1 MNSSLRFIALA
12 VSILFLSVL
21 SSYGALDNFAR
32 EKVADTTTETVGI
45 YAVSKAINAG
55 VSVLQT
61 SQLGA
66 VVAQVQLGQVLD
78 PLNDAIERLSEV
90 VVWAIGSLF
99 LQQIIL
105 DVAASQVFK
114 WAFLVAGLITL
125 LALLPM
131 GSGPIRERI
140 GDLTGVEA
148 GMQERLY
155 RGIVRVFVIA
165 TVIRFIVPVFV
176 GCSFLFSEMLLQ
188 SELERNS
195 NELSVMSRAVSVDPD
210 QEIPE
215 MDALAGQRADR
226 EDELAAL
233 REKETDYRK
242 QLDELNAELDAR
254 NDEAGFGRFVPE
266 ILGGTESDPETVAL
280 VERRKSLERTIIEN
294 SQKAAIVNEA
304 LDCIDRQM
312 EGKRCG
318 SMLERL
324 DPRKTME
331 TISKV
336 AASVNSYLVSIA
348 KMLVVLLV
356 KNILFPILFLY
367 IAIKYGGVHII
378 RLARVLKREFR
389 KEAGKAG
396 KELELLSG
404 GDTEH
409 RK

>member
-1 MNSSLRFIALA
+1 MNSSFRLIALA
-12 VSILFLSVL
+12 ASILFLSVL
-21 SSYGALDNFAR
+21 SSHGALDNYAR

-45 YAVSKAINAG
+45 YIVSKSINAG
-55 VSVLQT
+55 VSVFQT
-61 SQLGA
+61 FQLGI
-66 VVAQVQLGQVLD
+66 VVQAQLGQVLD
-78 PLNDAIERLSEV
+78 PLNDAVERLSEV

-140 GDLTGVEA
+140 GDLTGAEA

-195 NELSVMSRAVSVDPD
+195 NELSVMSRAVSVDPG

-254 NDEAGFGRFVPE
+254 NDEAGYGRFVPE

-280 VERRKSLERTIIEN
+280 VERRKSLERTIKEN
-294 SQKAAIVNEA
+294 SQEAAIVKES
-304 LDCIDRQM
+304 LDCIEMQK
-312 EGKRCG
+312 EGKHCG

-324 DPRKTME
+324 DPREK
-331 TISKV
+331 ISKI
-336 AASVNSYLVSIA
+336 AASVNSYLVTIA

-367 IAIKYGGVHII
+367 IAIKYGGVHIV

>member
-1 MNSSLRFIALA
+1 MNSSFRLIALA
-12 VSILFLSVL
+12 ASILFLSVL
-21 SSYGALDNFAR
+21 SSHGALDNYAR
-32 EKVADTTTETVGI
+32 EKVADTATETVGI
-45 YAVSKAINAG
+45 YIVSKSINAG
-55 VSVLQT
+55 VSVFQT
-61 SQLGA
+61 FQLGI
-66 VVAQVQLGQVLD
+66 VVQAQLGQVLD
-78 PLNDAIERLSEV
+78 PLNDAVERLSEV

-140 GDLTGVEA
+140 GDLTGAEA

-195 NELSVMSRAVSVDPD
+195 NELSVMSRAVSVDPG

-254 NDEAGFGRFVPE
+254 NDEAGYGRFVPE

-280 VERRKSLERTIIEN
+280 VERRKSLERTIKEN
-294 SQKAAIVNEA
+294 SQEAAIVKES
-304 LDCIDRQM
+304 LDCIEMQK
-312 EGKRCG
+312 EGKHCG

-324 DPRKTME
+324 DPREK
-331 TISKV
+331 ISKI

-367 IAIKYGGVHII
+367 IAIKYGGVHIV